1 MIVADI
7 MAKHMT
13 TEIESVLP
21 PYAGNLSGRRDQFL
35 PVLSEAEISRIERF
49 GERRKYGRGE
59 RLFAAGERAP
69 GMFVVLK
76 GTLKM
81 SLRDGLGRVVPVV
94 RHGPDNSPAR
104 SLNSPVASH

>member
-49 GERRKYGRGE
+49 GERRKYARGE
-59 RLFAAGERAP
+59 RLFAAERERP
-69 GMFVVLK
+69 GC
-76 GTLKM
+76 
-81 SLRDGLGRVVPVV
+81 SWY
-94 RHGPDNSPAR
+94 
-104 SLNSPVASH
+104 